1 MFLSDVSVK
10 KPVLATMVIL
20 VFVVLGLFSFQRLS
34 IDLMPE
40 IDLPFVTI
48 TTIYPGAGPKEV
60 ESQITELIEEEAI
73 SVSNVKKV
81 ESYSQENI
89 SIVMIEFELGVDVDI
104 AAIEVKDKVDAIRY
118 KLPRDAE
125 VPSIVKF
132 DIGAMPIMDLA
143 VSGARPLEEIFE
155 ITDKTVK
162 DQLARVDGVASLSV
176 VGGKEREIQ
185 VNLSKAKLRG
195 YGLSIMSVA
204 QVVAMSNLSVPA
216 GRITQTR
223 EEFTVRLLGEFTSLQ
238 QLRDSDVFLPEG
250 GSVKLSKLGTISDTF
265 KTQRK
270 LARYNNEVSVGVSVR
285 KRSDANAVQTADGV
299 VKALERLKEN
309 LPDDVSITIVNDD
322 SVFIRDSVRDV
333 ITNII
338 IGIILTS
345 IVLYFF
351 LHTLRATIIVSI
363 TMPASIIATFLLVYF
378 AGFTLNV
385 MSLMALGLSIGML
398 VANSIVVLENI
409 SRRISLGDSPKLAAE
424 SGTSEIAIAVIAAA
438 MTNVVV
444 FTPIGFMYGIVGQ
457 FFKEFGLTVVFATI
471 FSLFMSFTLTPMLAS
486 RLLRKRDEGKS
497 KRGLFRAW
505 DNVYG
510 KLEHGYRGSLEWTL
524 GHRWVIVLVTVVVFV
539 FSIFLFRFIGGEF
552 MPDIDQGIINVN
564 IEMPPGTSLQKTDDA
579 LAWVESTIE
588 KVPEVDGVYST
599 LGETSGGV
607 DEGVEFAKVLV
618 ILKEERARL
627 TSEVSEE
634 LRALL
639 KGRIPDAKL
648 AIILQGG
655 PGGGSDIQVEIT
667 GTEPERLAAIAQQV
681 KAIID
686 GIRGTA
692 DSKTSVKTGK
702 PELTIIPDRNK
713 LKEYGVTVAQ
723 LGGTLRASLTG
734 EVASLYKEEG
744 EEYDIRI
751 QLAESDR
758 DIAEDASQM
767 LIQTQKGLTPIATL
781 GEVVQREG
789 ETRITRKNKQRFV
802 TVEANIVEGT
812 LNEVTKEIRT
822 QTDKLQLPPNYGI
835 FFGGQAEIQAES
847 FASIF
852 TALVMA
858 IILTYM
864 LLAAI
869 LGSFIHPFT
878 IMITLPLGLIG
889 AAVAL
894 FVTGISINIFSLMAI
909 VMLVGIVVNNAILLI
924 DYTTVLRERGYDMRD
939 ALLEACPVRLRPVL
953 MTNIAIAVGMLP
965 QAMGSGGAAS
975 LRASMAVVTIGGVII
990 STIFT
995 LYVIPAVYTAM
1006 DRLSIRKYAV
1016 SEEEVAKDGTDTV
1029 EDG

>member
-10 KPVLATMVIL
+10 KPVLATMMIL
-20 VFVVLGLFSFQRLS
+20 VFVVLGFFSYQRLS

-40 IDLPFVTI
+40 VDFPFVTI

-73 SVSNVKKV
+73 SVSNVKRV
-81 ESYSQENI
+81 DSYSQENV
-89 SIVMIEFELGVDVDI
+89 SIVMIEFELGIDVDI
-104 AAIEVKDKVDAIRY
+104 AAIEVKDKVDAIRF
-118 KLPRDAE
+118 KLPNGAE
-125 VPSIVKF
+125 QPSIVKF
-132 DIGAMPIMDLA
+132 DIGASPIMDLA
-143 VSGARPLEEIFE
+143 VSGTRPLEEIFE
-155 ITDKTVK
+155 ITDKTIE
-162 DQLARVDGVASLSV
+162 DQLARVDGVASINI

-185 VNLSKAKLRG
+185 VNLSKEKLRG
-195 YGLSIMSVA
+195 YGLSIMNLA
-204 QVVAMSNLSVPA
+204 QLVAMSNLSVPA
-216 GRITQTR
+216 GYITQTR
-223 EEFTVRLLGEFTSLQ
+223 EEFTVRLLGEFTDLQ
-238 QLRDSDVFLPEG
+238 QLRDLEIFLPNG
-250 GSVKLSKLGTISDTF
+250 GSVQLKELGTIADSF
-265 KTQRK
+265 KDQRK
-270 LARYNNEVSVGVSVR
+270 LARYNDETCVGVSIR
-285 KRSDANAVQTADGV
+285 KRSDANAVRTADGV
-299 VKALERLKEN
+299 LKALERLEKT
-309 LPDDVSITIVNDD
+309 LPDDVKITVVENDSI
-322 SVFIRDSVRDV
+322 FIKDSVRDV

-338 IGIILTS
+338 IGIVLTS

-385 MSLMALGLSIGML
+385 MTLMALGLSIGML

-409 SRRISLGDSPKLAAE
+409 ARRIDLGDSPRLAAE
-424 SGTSEIAIAVIAAA
+424 NGTSEIAIAVIAAA

-444 FTPIGFMYGIVGQ
+444 FTPIGFMSGLVGQ

-486 RLLRKRDEGKS
+486 RLLKKQRADGER
-497 KRGLFRAW
+497 RGLMRGFFRGW

-510 KLEHGYRGSLEWTL
+510 KLEQWYRGTLEWSL
-524 GHRWVIVLVTVVVFV
+524 GHRWVIVLATIVAFA

-552 MPDIDQGIINVN
+552 MPEIDQGVMNVN
-564 IEMPPGTSLQKTDDA
+564 LEMPPGTSLQKTDSA
-579 LAWVESTIE
+579 LAQVETIIE
-588 KVPEVDGVYST
+588 NVPEVEGIYST
-599 LGETSGGV
+599 LGGGGT
-607 DEGVEFAKVLV
+607 DEGVEFAEVLV
-618 ILKEERARL
+618 ILKEERTRL

-634 LRALL
+634 IRALL
-639 KGRIPDAKL
+639 KGKIPDAKL
-648 AIILQGG
+648 AITLQGG

-667 GTEPERLAAIAQQV
+667 GTEPEQLAVIAQKV

-686 GIRGTA
+686 SIPGIV

-702 PELTIIPDRNK
+702 PELTIVPDRNK
-713 LKEYGVTVAQ
+713 LKEYGVTVGQ
-723 LGGTLRASLTG
+723 LGGALRTSLTG
-734 EVASLYKEEG
+734 EVASLYKEGG

-751 QLAESDR
+751 RLTETDR
-758 DIAEDASQM
+758 DIAEDANQI
-767 LIQTQKGLTPIATL
+767 LIQTRKGMTPVTAL
-781 GEVVQREG
+781 GEIVQREG

-802 TVEANIVEGT
+802 TVEANIAEGT
-812 LNEVTKEIRT
+812 LNEITNQIRA
-822 QTDKLQLPPNYGI
+822 QTDQLQLPPGYAI
-835 FFGGQAEIQAES
+835 FFGGQAEMQAES
-847 FASIF
+847 FGAIF
-852 TALVMA
+852 TALIMA

-869 LGSFIHPFT
+869 LGSYIHPFT

-939 ALLEACPVRLRPVL
+939 AILEACPVRLRPVL

-965 QAMGSGGAAS
+965 QALGTGGAAA
-975 LRASMAVVTIGGVII
+975 LRASMAIVTIGGVII
-990 STIFT
+990 STLFT

-1006 DRLSIRKYAV
+1006 DRLSVRKYDV
-1016 SEEEVAKDGTDTV
+1016 SEEEVAPVPAD
-1029 EDG
+1029 

>member
-1 MFLSDVSVK
+1 MFLSNVSVK

-20 VFVVLGLFSFQRLS
+20 VFVVLGVFSFQRLS

-81 ESYSQENI
+81 ESYSQENV
-89 SIVMIEFELGVDVDI
+89 SIVMIEFELGIDVDI
-104 AAIEVKDKVDAIRY
+104 AAIEVKDKVDAIRF
-118 KLPRDAE
+118 KLPKGAE
-125 VPSIVKF
+125 QPSIVKF

-143 VSGARPLEEIFE
+143 VSGSRPLEEIFE
-155 ITDKTVK
+155 LTDKTIK
-162 DQLARVDGVASLSV
+162 DQLARVDGVASISI

-185 VNLSKAKLRG
+185 INLSKEKLRG
-195 YGLSIMSVA
+195 YGLSIMNIA
-204 QVVAMSNLSVPA
+204 QAVAMSNLSVPA

-223 EEFTVRLLGEFTSLQ
+223 EEFTVRLLGEFTNLQ
-238 QLRDSDVFLPEG
+238 QLRDLEVFLPQG
-250 GSVKLSKLGTISDTF
+250 GSVQLKELGTIADSF
-265 KTQRK
+265 KDQRK
-270 LARYNNEVSVGVSVR
+270 LARYNDEACVGVSVR
-285 KRSDANAVQTADGV
+285 KRADANAVRTADGV
-299 VKALERLKEN
+299 GKALERLKKT
-309 LPDDVSITIVNDD
+309 LPDDVNITVVNDD
-322 SVFIRDSVRDV
+322 SIFIEDSVRDV
-333 ITNII
+333 IINII

-351 LHTLRATIIVSI
+351 LHTFRATIIVSI
-363 TMPASIIATFLLVYF
+363 TMPASIIATFLLIYF

-385 MSLMALGLSIGML
+385 MTLMALGLSIGML

-409 SRRISLGDSPKLAAE
+409 TRRLNLDDSPATAAVG
-424 SGTSEIAIAVIAAA
+424 GTSEIAIAVIAAA
-438 MTNVVV
+438 MTNIVV
-444 FTPIGFMYGIVGQ
+444 FTPIGFMSGIVGQ

-471 FSLFMSFTLTPMLAS
+471 FSLLMSFTLTPMLAS
-486 RLLRKRDEGKS
+486 KLLKKRKADEER
-497 KRGLFRAW
+497 RGIMTGFFRRW
-505 DNVYG
+505 DNVYD
-510 KLEHGYRGSLEWTL
+510 KLEHGYRGTLEWSL
-524 GHRWVIVLVTVVVFV
+524 GHRWVIVLATIVVFA

-552 MPDIDQGIINVN
+552 IPEIDQGIITVN
-564 IEMPPGTSLQKTDDA
+564 LEMPPGTSLHKTDDA
-579 LAWVESTIE
+579 LMQVESIIE
-588 KVPEVDGVYST
+588 KVPEVEGVFST
-599 LGETSGGV
+599 LGESSGRT
-607 DEGVEFAKVLV
+607 DEGVEFARVLV
-618 ILKEERARL
+618 ILKEERTRL
-627 TSEVSEE
+627 TNEVGEE
-634 LRALL
+634 IRALL
-639 KGRIPDAKL
+639 KGKIPDAKL
-648 AIILQGG
+648 AIAISGM
-655 PGGGSDIQVEIT
+655 GGGSDIQVEIT
-667 GTEPERLAAIAQQV
+667 GSEPEQLAAIAQQV

-686 GIRGTA
+686 GIPGTA

-723 LGGTLRASLTG
+723 LGGTLRTSLTG
-734 EVASLYKEEG
+734 EVASLYKEAG
-744 EEYDIRI
+744 EEYDIRVR
-751 QLAESDR
+751 LAESSR
-758 DIAEDASQM
+758 DIAEDANQI
-767 LIQTQKGLTPIATL
+767 LIQTRKGLTPIAAL
-781 GEVVQREG
+781 GEIVQREG

-812 LNEVTKEIRT
+812 LSEITNQIRA
-822 QTDKLQLPPNYGI
+822 QTDQLQLPPNYGI
-835 FFGGQAEIQAES
+835 FFGGQAEMQAES
-847 FASIF
+847 FASIL

-869 LGSFIHPFT
+869 LGSYIHPFT

-939 ALLEACPVRLRPVL
+939 AVLEACPIRLRPIL
-953 MTNIAIAVGMLP
+953 MTNIAITVAMLP
-965 QAMGSGGAAS
+965 QALGTGGAAS

-990 STIFT
+990 STFFT

-1016 SEEEVAKDGTDTV
+1016 SETEVVPNQAD
-1029 EDG
+1029 